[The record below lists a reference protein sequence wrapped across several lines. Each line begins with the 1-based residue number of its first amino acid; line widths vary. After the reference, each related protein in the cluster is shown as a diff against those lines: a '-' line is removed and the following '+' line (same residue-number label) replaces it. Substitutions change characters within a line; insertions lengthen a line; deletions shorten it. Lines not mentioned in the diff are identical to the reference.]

1 MTAPSDRPVDRRS
14 FLGASAGALAAS
26 GAAAL
31 LAPAVAQAQTAA
43 APATPTGPYKLPPLG
58 YAFDALE
65 PNIDAET
72 MEIHYTKHHQAYIDK
87 LNAAVAKYPDLAKLP
102 AEDLV
107 KKLDAIP
114 EEIRTAVQNN
124 GGGHVNHTFFWKII
138 GPGKGGEPKGKLA
151 EDINKKFGS
160 FAAFKEALN
169 NAAATR
175 FGSGWAWLVK
185 GPEGLEV
192 ISTANQDSPLTL
204 GKTPIVG
211 VDVWEHAYYLKYRNK
226 RPDYV
231 TAWWNIVDWDQA
243 SKNYDAAA

>member
-1 MTAPSDRPVDRRS
+1 MTTPSRPVDRRS

-43 APATPTGPYKLPPLG
+43 ATPAAPTGPYKLPPLG

-102 AEDLV
+102 AEELV
-107 KKLDAIP
+107 KKLSAIP

-175 FGSGWAWLVK
+175 FGSGWAWLVT

-204 GKTPIVG
+204 GKTPIIG

-243 SKNYDAAA
+243 SKNYEAA

>member
-1 MTAPSDRPVDRRS
+1 MTTPSRPVDRRS

-26 GAAAL
+26 GAASL
-31 LAPAVAQAQTAA
+31 LAPAVVQAQTAA
-43 APATPTGPYKLPPLG
+43 APAAPTGPYKLPKLG

-114 EEIRTAVQNN
+114 EEIRTVVQNN

-151 EDINKKFGS
+151 
-160 FAAFKEALN
+160 
-169 NAAATR
+169 
-175 FGSGWAWLVK
+175 
-185 GPEGLEV
+185 
-192 ISTANQDSPLTL
+192 
-204 GKTPIVG
+204 
-211 VDVWEHAYYLKYRNK
+211 
-226 RPDYV
+226 
-231 TAWWNIVDWDQA
+231 
-243 SKNYDAAA
+243 

>member
-1 MTAPSDRPVDRRS
+1 MTTPSRPSVDRRS
-14 FLGASAGALAAS
+14 FLGASAAALAATS
-26 GAAAL
+26 AAGM
-31 LAPAVAQAQTAA
+31 LAPAAQAQTAA
-43 APATPTGPYKLPPLG
+43 APAAAPTGPYKLPKLG

-151 EDINKKFGS
+151 EDINKKFGG

-204 GKTPIVG
+204 GKIPIVG

-243 SKNYDAAA
+243 SKNYEAA